1 MKTAANYR
9 KYFFYIL
16 LLGLVCLI
24 AGIVAGIISGI
35 WLILPLVLIV
45 IGAIL
50 ILLYLVLW
58 MSNAGG
64 FWGKRS
70 TEVGANAIIATA
82 AIIAILSLINF
93 VALRY
98 SIRLDLT
105 ENQLFTLSPQSQQLV
120 ANLDQP
126 LKVWIFDRAPDLNNE
141 DLLNNYRRYS
151 DKFSFELVDPQQE
164 LGLAQKFEVD
174 SFGGEVYLEYGDK
187 QQLVQKINP
196 EQPLS
201 EVSLT
206 NAIEKIQRDS
216 TPVVYLLQ
224 GHGEPV
230 IEAIEG
236 GMSQAVAA
244 MEDKGLEVKTL
255 LFSELSQVPK
265 DANLVVVAGPVR
277 KLFEGEVVALQN
289 YLNQG
294 GSLLLLLDP
303 ETDPGLKPI
312 LEDWG
317 VQLDEKV
324 VIDASGIGSV
334 FGLGA
339 LTPVVNNYTDHPI
352 TQDFR
357 NGFSLYPLARTVDFA
372 ELEGIEA
379 SPLLITHEQSWAE
392 SELNSEGGEG
402 NLEIDFNLEVDR
414 SGPVNLGFALSRS
427 ASKKQDAKSEE
438 KSATESPEI
447 EEKKEAQAEETESDS
462 KKKTEAAE
470 EKDSVTG
477 ADDVETESE
486 EQKSRLVVI
495 GDSTFATNGW
505 FDRQL
510 NGDVFINSVNWLV
523 AEDERQTFSIRPK
536 EHKDRRLNITPV
548 QASVLGWTSLLFVP
562 LFGLLSAGFVWLRR
576 R

>member
-24 AGIVAGIISGI
+24 AGLVAGTISGS
-35 WLILPLVLIV
+35 WLIVPLVLTV

-70 TEVGANAIIATA
+70 TEIGANAIIATA
-82 AIIAILSLINF
+82 AIIAILGLVNF

-120 ANLDQP
+120 ENLDQP
-126 LKVWIFDRAPDLNNE
+126 LKVWIFDRAPDLSNE

-164 LGLAQKFEVD
+164 FELAQKFGVD
-174 SFGGEVYLEYGDK
+174 SFGEVYLEYGDK
-187 QQLVQKINP
+187 RQLLQTINP
-196 EQPLS
+196 EQTLS

-206 NAIEKIQRDS
+206 NAIEKIQRDT

-230 IEAIEG
+230 LEATEG

-255 LFSELSQVPK
+255 LFSELSQVPE

-303 ETDPGLKPI
+303 ETDPGMKPI

-317 VQLDEKV
+317 VELDEKV
-324 VIDASGIGSV
+324 VIDGSGIGSV

-392 SELNSEGGEG
+392 SEFNSQGGEE
-402 NLEIDFNLEVDR
+402 NLEIEFNLEIDR
-414 SGPVNLGFALSRS
+414 SGPVNLGFALSRPV
-427 ASKKQDAKSEE
+427 SKKQDAESEE

-447 EEKKEAQAEETESDS
+447 EDKKEAQVEETDSEAKKETES
-462 KKKTEAAE
+462 AE
-470 EKDSVTG
+470 EKDSETSSDG
-477 ADDVETESE
+477 AKNKSKET
-486 EQKSRLVVI
+486 KSRLVVI
-495 GDSTFATNGW
+495 GDSTFMTNGW
-505 FDRQL
+505 FDQQL

-523 AEDERQTFSIRPK
+523 AEDEQQTFSIRPK
-536 EHKDRRLNITPV
+536 EQKDRRLNLTPV